1 MDKRFLIQSKI
12 GQGSN
17 ANIYAA
23 RQISNNKRYALKMIE
38 KNLVSKEF
46 ECLIINEIKFQRH
59 LEKCSGLLK
68 MYEVFECE

>member
-46 ECLIINEIKFQRH
+46 ECLIINEIKYRYSY
-59 LEKCSGLLK
+59 KY
-68 MYEVFECE
+68 MDI